1 MNSAVAEI
9 YALSETVKASMA
21 LGSRAEEMGMTV
33 DRPLCVQVDNAAAV
47 SFQRSTCPQSRVIGW
62 IDAREARIREMRD
75 QSKIRVVKVD
85 TLMNCADI
93 LTKGL
98 PTYKF
103 KHVMKVIRGWGKE
116 KEEFVAWVAYMQ
128 DHYEQ

>member
-1 MNSAVAEI
+1 MSLLFIIEPNVFI
-9 YALSETVKASMA
+9 VVLSYTQK
-21 LGSRAEEMGMTV
+21 
-33 DRPLCVQVDNAAAV
+33 Q
-47 SFQRSTCPQSRVIGW
+47 I
-62 IDAREARIREMRD
+62 
-75 QSKIRVVKVD
+75 SKIRVVKVD